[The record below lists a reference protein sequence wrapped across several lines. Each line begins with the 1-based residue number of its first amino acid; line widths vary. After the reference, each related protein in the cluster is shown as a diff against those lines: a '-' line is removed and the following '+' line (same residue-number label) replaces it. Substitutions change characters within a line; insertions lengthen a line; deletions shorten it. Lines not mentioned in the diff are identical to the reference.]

1 MVLFIQLNFRKFQT
15 KKWNKMQ
22 HNNQAI
28 LTVTSCN
35 KWLYIDMLFVHLQG
49 PKSLSYAMA
58 FFNINFLFQVH
69 LQD

>member
-1 MVLFIQLNFRKFQT
+1 
-15 KKWNKMQ
+15 MQ